1 MQFTRYRDLKGHTA
15 AVVSVAFSPD
25 GTRSLTASI
34 DQTAR
39 IWDATDGHGLLT
51 LEGHAS
57 GLMGAVFSPDG
68 SRILTFGRDKT
79 ARVWDAADGR
89 EILAL
94 TELTDW
100 IRAACFSPDGRQVLT
115 GSLSPSDAV
124 RLWDST
130 TGKELLRV
138 PGSVAGPQGMAFSPD
153 GSRVLTVNIPGGD
166 ANWYWEQQTGRK
178 LDRLPN
184 SPGEDCNG
192 HIWDTGGREI
202 LALKDS
208 SDQTKQ
214 FAIYS
219 PNGLTVFTDSG
230 ESGILW
236 DALMGEEKFHFTN
249 FNDSYAT
256 HFTAACFSPNG
267 LSLLTGND
275 ANSVDLWDVAD
286 GSKKIGLGGD
296 RDPRYP
302 GSSGS
307 VSGVAFA
314 PDGFHFLAWG
324 SAPTIPVWETNGTK
338 AGSLEGHTDVVLAA
352 AFSPKGD
359 RVLTGSR
366 DGTARL
372 WDFGLRGK
380 G

>member
-1 MQFTRYRDLKGHTA
+1 MLAGH
-15 AVVSVAFSPD
+15 S
-25 GTRSLTASI
+25 G
-34 DQTAR
+34 
-39 IWDATDGHGLLT
+39 GL
-51 LEGHAS
+51 S
-57 GLMGAVFSPDG
+57 GAVFSPDG

-89 EILAL
+89 ELLAL

-100 IRAACFSPDGRQVLT
+100 VRAACFSPNGHQILT
-115 GSLSPSDAV
+115 GCLSPSDAV

-153 GSRVLTVNIPGGD
+153 GSHILTVNIPGGD

-178 LDRLPN
+178 LERLPG

-192 HIWDTGGREI
+192 HIWDTNGREI
-202 LALKDS
+202 LALKDT
-208 SDQTKQ
+208 SDQSKQ
-214 FAIYS
+214 LAIYS
-219 PNGLTVFTDSG
+219 PNGLKVFTDSA

-236 DALMGEEKFHFTN
+236 DAVSGDKLFYVTN

-275 ANSVDLWDVAD
+275 ANSVDLWDAAD
-286 GSKKIGLGGD
+286 GSKRIGLEGD

-302 GSSGS
+302 NSSGS
-307 VSGVAFA
+307 VAGVTFS
-314 PDGFHFLAWG
+314 PDGLHFLAWG
-324 SAPTIPVWETNGTK
+324 SAPTVPVWDANGTK
-338 AGSLEGHTDVVLAA
+338 TCTLEGHTDAVFAA
-352 AFSPKGD
+352 IFSPNGE
-359 RVLTGSR
+359 RVLTASR

-372 WDFGLRGK
+372 WDSGG